1 MPSHQPPLP
10 PDETW
15 DVTLTVPATGPDSG
29 ASAASGSAPAPAPVT
44 SGTSAISGVM
54 GTSAATAASGTP
66 SDTDASAA
74 TGAPGP
80 GAGPSPA
87 LLRRVAGFHAAG
99 LTEARFLWCEDG
111 HWFRCR
117 LEARAPSGGDGGD
130 GGDPVV
136 TLRTSPLPGPP
147 AGLTAREVDII
158 SLVALGLSN
167 REVSSRLGTSIRTV
181 TTQVERLLRKLDQDS
196 RAGLSAL
203 AVDRDLI
210 RLPLP
215 GGAEQRGGVRVLDV
229 ERHAATAPGVPVARR
244 VRPVPAVTG
253 RAARRSVR
261 IGTIVVGGAFAA
273 DGRESA
279 RGAALA
285 VRDINALRHDHGR
298 SVEHLTVHIDP
309 FDPESVEDAL
319 RELTGAD
326 VDAVTSSYASA
337 LSPEVFAFAADFGR
351 TFLHTNTWTRSVD
364 AVRADP
370 RRLGHVFQTCP
381 SETAYRSALL
391 GYLRGH
397 PATGSAD
404 HPRLALVELDGYG
417 CAITDDTFTARVRRT
432 GWSVAS
438 AHRVGLT
445 VDHVDELAREVL
457 ADRPELVVV
466 SHLSVETAAALQNA
480 LTRHRPDQLTYHIYT
495 PSVPG
500 FARRI
505 EHRGGQVIWSTVT
518 GRPDD
523 PLGRRFSERYARA
536 FGVPPG
542 RSQASAAY
550 DQVRLAHAAFSITG
564 SLRPEAVGAYLR
576 DSAYRGVNGTYLFA
590 SPGQAVS
597 GYPDETGDPSLAQ
610 PTRTYRLST
619 EGQELLPT

>member
-1 MPSHQPPLP
+1 MPSPQPPVPVPARTAL
-10 PDETW
+10 TW
-15 DVTLTVPATGPDSG
+15 DVTF
-29 ASAASGSAPAPAPVT
+29 PAPTAPDQP
-44 SGTSAISGVM
+44 SRAAAEGV
-54 GTSAATAASGTP
+54 
-66 SDTDASAA
+66 
-74 TGAPGP
+74 
-80 GAGPSPA
+80 SPA
-87 LLRRVAGFHAAG
+87 LLRRVAGFHQAQ
-99 LTEARFLWCEDG
+99 LTDARFLWCEDG
-111 HWFRCR
+111 EWALCH
-117 LEARAPSGGDGGD
+117 LELSTAPQEE
-130 GGDPVV
+130 PVV
-136 TLRTSPLPGPP
+136 TLRTAPLTGPP
-147 AGLTAREVDII
+147 SGLTAREVDII

-167 REVSSRLGTSIRTV
+167 RETSSRLGTSIRTV
-181 TTQVERLLRKLDQDS
+181 TTQVERLLKKLGQDS

-210 RLPLP
+210 RLPIP
-215 GGAEQRGGVRVLDV
+215 GGVEHRSGIRVLDI
-229 ERHAATAPGVPVARR
+229 ERHAATVVGLPVARR
-244 VRPVPAVTG
+244 SRRHHPATG
-253 RAARRSVR
+253 RAGRPTVR
-261 IGTIVVGGAFAA
+261 IGTIVVAGAFAA

-309 FDPESVEDAL
+309 FDPASVEDAL
-319 RELTGAD
+319 AELAEAD

-337 LSPEVFAFAADFGR
+337 LSPAVFGFAADFGR

-381 SETAYRSALL
+381 SETAYQSALL

-397 PATGSAD
+397 RAEGDAP
-404 HPRLALVELDGYG
+404 PRVAIVELDGYG
-417 CAITDDTFTARVRRT
+417 CAITDDTFTARVREA
-432 GWSVAS
+432 GWSVTS
-438 AHRVGLT
+438 THRVGLT
-445 VDHVDELAREVL
+445 VEHVDDLVKEVL
-457 ADRPELVVV
+457 HDRPDLVVV

-480 LTRHRPDQLTYHIYT
+480 ITRHRPHQLTYHIYT

-523 PLGRRFSERYARA
+523 PLGLRFSERYARA

-550 DQVRLAHAAFSITG
+550 DQVRMVHAAFSITG

-597 GYPDETGDPSLAQ
+597 GYPYDSGDASLSQ
-610 PTRTYRLST
+610 PIRTYRLST
-619 EGQELLPT
+619 AGQELLPLPA

>member
-1 MPSHQPPLP
+1 VPSLQPPPSREESWDITLATATD
-10 PDETW
+10 PDA
-15 DVTLTVPATGPDSG
+15 PSSP
-29 ASAASGSAPAPAPVT
+29 PAPE
-44 SGTSAISGVM
+44 GLG
-54 GTSAATAASGTP
+54 
-66 SDTDASAA
+66 
-74 TGAPGP
+74 
-80 GAGPSPA
+80 PA

-99 LTEARFLWCEDG
+99 LTDARFLWCEDG
-111 HWFRCR
+111 QWLLCHLDLRTPIQ
-117 LEARAPSGGDGGD
+117 EE
-130 GGDPVV
+130 PVI
-136 TLRTSPLPGPP
+136 TLRTRPLPGPP
-147 AGLTAREVDII
+147 AGLTAREIDII

-181 TTQVERLLRKLDQDS
+181 TTQVERLLKKLGQDS
-196 RAGLSAL
+196 RAGLGAL

-210 RLPLP
+210 RLPIP
-215 GGAEQRGGVRVLDV
+215 GGVEHRSGIRVLDI
-229 ERHAATAPGVPVARR
+229 ERHAATATAVPLARR
-244 VRPVPAVTG
+244 GRP
-253 RAARRSVR
+253 AAPGHAPRPTVR
-261 IGTIVVGGAFAA
+261 IGTIVVAGAFAA

-309 FDPESVEDAL
+309 FDPGSVEDAL
-319 RELTGAD
+319 TELAEAD
-326 VDAVTSSYASA
+326 VDAVTSSYVSA
-337 LSPEVFAFAADFGR
+337 LSPAVFEFAADFGR

-370 RRLGHVFQTCP
+370 RRFGHVFQTCP
-381 SETAYRSALL
+381 SETAYQSALL
-391 GYLRGH
+391 AHLRAH
-397 PATGSAD
+397 PAAGT
-404 HPRLALVELDGYG
+404 PRLAVVELDGYG
-417 CAITDDTFTARVRRT
+417 CAITDDTFTSRLGEA
-432 GWSVAS
+432 GWTVAS
-438 AHRVGLT
+438 THRVGLT
-445 VDHVDELAREVL
+445 VDSVDDLVKEVL

-466 SHLSVETAAALQNA
+466 SHLSVETSAAIQNA
-480 LTRHRPDQLTYHIYT
+480 LTRHSPHQRTYHIYT

-505 EHRGGQVIWSTVT
+505 EHRGGQVFWSTVT

-523 PLGRRFSERYARA
+523 PLGLRFSERYARA

-550 DQVRLAHAAFSITG
+550 DQVRMVHAAFSITG

-597 GYPDETGDPSLAQ
+597 GYPYESGDASLSQ
-610 PTRTYRLST
+610 PIRTYRLSPA
-619 EGQELLPT
+619 GQELLPA